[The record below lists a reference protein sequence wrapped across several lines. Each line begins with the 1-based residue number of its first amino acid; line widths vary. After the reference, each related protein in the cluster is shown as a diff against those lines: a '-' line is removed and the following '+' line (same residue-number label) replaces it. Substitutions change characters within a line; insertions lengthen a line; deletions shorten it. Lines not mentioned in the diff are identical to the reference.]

1 MDAPESADVEE
12 RDGGRVSRS
21 SHSHNTW
28 PIVGL
33 VVLVVLAIA
42 ATVVIMLTDSNV
54 GLRVAVGVALW
65 AAVLGALLMMYYQ
78 RRASQYTSRNGLI
91 AEDYERALQR
101 ELDKRDAAEQKRREE
116 LEEASREEVEQLRE
130 ELSELRISLAQFFDP
145 DFDDQLAIS
154 DGQGYYYYPGNSYG
168 YSSDTDYSDA
178 DDLGSDYSSSAYAE
192 ASPDYGDSD
201 YDFATQGYAYTYTED
216 DTPEAHV
223 VHDAQV
229 VFETRHPGESTTGNT
244 VGAGDDTL
252 SSIVVPSFFMD
263 HIDNSTEDS
272 AEDSSEK
279 PAEKPVEK
287 PVEKPAEKQA
297 KKSATI
303 DWDAFSSGQST
314 HKSSHSSYSPK
325 RAHDGAATVSPASSA
340 SSASSTASAST
351 GRHGSHGT
359 RTTDNASASAH
370 TEKAYAER
378 EGGHHAAHSH
388 DQEQSG
394 AHTNGLSL
402 ADIMKRLERDA

>member
-1 MDAPESADVEE
+1 MGSEMCI
-12 RDGGRVSRS
+12 RDS
-21 SHSHNTW
+21 
-28 PIVGL
+28 
-33 VVLVVLAIA
+33 
-42 ATVVIMLTDSNV
+42 
-54 GLRVAVGVALW
+54 
-65 AAVLGALLMMYYQ
+65 
-78 RRASQYTSRNGLI
+78 
-91 AEDYERALQR
+91 
-101 ELDKRDAAEQKRREE
+101 
-116 LEEASREEVEQLRE
+116 
-130 ELSELRISLAQFFDP
+130 
-145 DFDDQLAIS
+145 
-154 DGQGYYYYPGNSYG
+154 YYPDNSYG

-359 RTTDNASASAH
+359 RTTD
-370 TEKAYAER
+370 
-378 EGGHHAAHSH
+378 
-388 DQEQSG
+388 
-394 AHTNGLSL
+394 LSL
-402 ADIMKRLERDA
+402 IHI